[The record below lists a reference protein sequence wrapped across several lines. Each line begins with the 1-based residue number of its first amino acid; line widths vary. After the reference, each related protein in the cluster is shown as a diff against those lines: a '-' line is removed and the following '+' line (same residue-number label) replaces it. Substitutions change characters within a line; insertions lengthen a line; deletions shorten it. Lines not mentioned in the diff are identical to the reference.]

1 MPLSGLTC
9 QDSMPLAFQGASRG
23 GRALPGRDLPSGA
36 VAFLSWQR
44 MDAHLVAQLRMRYRV
59 VC

>member
-1 MPLSGLTC
+1 
-9 QDSMPLAFQGASRG
+9 MPLAFQGASRG